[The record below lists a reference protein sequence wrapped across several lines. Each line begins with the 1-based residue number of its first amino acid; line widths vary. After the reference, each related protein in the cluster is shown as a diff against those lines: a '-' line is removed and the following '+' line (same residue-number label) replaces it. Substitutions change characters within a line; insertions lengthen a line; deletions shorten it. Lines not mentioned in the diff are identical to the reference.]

1 MKKIGSVIL
10 FVIGALFLLYGFIVA
25 HMDGF
30 IRSLVPA
37 TAMFWAIVLCLFNTL
52 IPQIKKKTWMQIVTV
67 VVFVLLIWNSVTVL
81 SGLSRIPT
89 YMIGASQAKV
99 EYVLLYCPDI
109 FSLLGALMLVIGGRL
124 MGAVKYKDIEEACID
139 E

>member
-1 MKKIGSVIL
+1 MKKIGSIIL
-10 FVIGALFLLYGFIVA
+10 LVFGIVFLLYGFIVA

-30 IRSLVPA
+30 IRSIVPA
-37 TAMFWAIVLCLFNTL
+37 ISMFWAIVLCLFNML
-52 IPQIKKKTWMQIVTV
+52 IPQIKKKTWMNIVTA

-81 SGLSRIPT
+81 SGLTRIPT

-99 EYVLLYCPDI
+99 EYVLLYCPDV
-109 FSLLGALMLVIGGRL
+109 FSLLGAFMLVIGGRL
-124 MGAVKYKDIEEACID
+124 MGAVKYKDLEEACID